1 MRAKSNFA
9 SGFKLIWVFSSP
21 RRKISLSVNQKL
33 CFPPAV
39 PPPQE
44 GRIAIVTDVGSG
56 MRWTLMV
63 RETNAPDA
71 DGEGVW
77 S

>member
-1 MRAKSNFA
+1 LGGQFAAPKYFSFGKSENVY
-9 SGFKLIWVFSSP
+9 S
-21 RRKISLSVNQKL
+21 
-33 CFPPAV
+33 PAV

-56 MRWTLMV
+56 MRWTLMA
-63 RETNAPDA
+63 RETNALDA